1 MKTTLWKTTV
11 REIKSSLGRFLAI
24 LAIVALGVGMFAGL
38 KVTQP
43 FVLQAGEKYYEK
55 HDFFDFH
62 LLSSYGLEAED
73 VAYLAGQ
80 PHVKTVEGAY
90 SYDVLAA
97 FDGTENASVI
107 KVHNLPGG
115 VNGVELLY
123 GEMPKKAN
131 ECVVDS
137 RLYGEEAIGTTVV
150 ISNENE
156 EETLEVFAQREF
168 TISGIVQSSLY
179 LQFERGNTSLG
190 NGQISGFV
198 YVPLEAFN
206 SEIYTEAYVK
216 LDKKFPLYSQ
226 EYDDYIDALESDWE
240 RSLQEAADARFGRIK
255 ADAEAEL
262 NEAKEEYYREKADA
276 EKELADA
283 SAKLSDGEQEL
294 ADAARE
300 IEDAKHEIADAKEEI
315 ADGYIELSK
324 KERELL
330 DGEAELL
337 ENEQM
342 LLDKENELA
351 DAKEEWEDGS
361 EELNRNREKL
371 EEAKYQLEQQE
382 AELLKKEQELVDQE
396 SQTRMYLAMIQMDPV
411 KNQQMIAM
419 VEAGLAEIEA
429 GKSQLEAGKV
439 ELAASKV
446 QIEEGLNQ
454 IEFANNQLASAIM
467 QIWDGERQLA
477 EGKEELDKAKAEI
490 ADGKEQIAD
499 ARRKLRDAESEI
511 AEAEAELAD
520 GEAEYQDGLLE
531 YRDGLKE
538 YQEGL
543 AEFEEEI
550 TEAEAEIAD
559 AEKEIAELEG
569 PEIYVLNR
577 DTNMG
582 YMCLENDSGIVAD
595 VAVVFPVFFFLV
607 AALVCM
613 TTMNRMIEE
622 QRTQIGVFK
631 ALGYSN
637 SAIMGKYL
645 VYSGSAAFIGCV
657 GGFFLGTYF
666 LPIIIWDAYGIMY
679 NGPTLSYFIDWPLAI
694 ISLAASLTCSMGVTW
709 LSCRMELREVAAAL
723 MRPKAPMAGKR
734 VIFEYIPFLW
744 KRIKFLQ
751 KVSIRN
757 VLRYKRR
764 FFMMIIG
771 ISGCTALIVAAFG
784 ILDSVKNVVTM
795 QYEEI
800 VFYDMSV
807 SFKEEPSEEVWRD
820 YLEISEGQ
828 AEETDR
834 FLETSLDMRV
844 GDKIKSVSLIVPSEP
859 DKFKEYVDLHT
870 DEQEPIEF
878 PGAGEVVICQKLAD
892 QFQLSIGDIME
903 LVDEDQKSFTV
914 KVSDICSNYVFNY
927 VYLHPDTC
935 RQMWKEPE
943 FKTAYIHFDEELK
956 DVYAYSAAL
965 LDMDETVNVTIN
977 MDVRER
983 FENMMSSLNYIVFVI
998 ILCAAALAFIVLYNL
1013 TNINVTE
1020 RVREIAT
1027 IKVLGFTKRETASY
1041 VFRENMILTI
1051 LGGAIGLLLG
1061 KVFHAFIMSCISLDA
1076 VTFDER
1082 VTGISFLYSFGLT
1095 LVFAGIVNWFMTG
1108 KIERIS
1114 MTESLKSVD

>member
-1 MKTTLWKTTV
+1 MKTTLWKTTI
-11 REIKSSLGRFLAI
+11 REIKSSIGRFLAI

-43 FVLQAGEKYYEK
+43 FVLEAAEEYYEK
-55 HDFFDFH
+55 HDFFDFQ
-62 LLSSYGLEAED
+62 LLTSYGLEAED
-73 VAYLAGQ
+73 VAYLAGKPQ
-80 PHVKTVEGAY
+80 VKAVEGAY
-90 SYDVLAA
+90 SYDVLAT

-107 KVHNLPGG
+107 KVHSLPQE
-115 VNGVELLY
+115 VNGVELLH
-123 GEMPKKAN
+123 GKMPENAN

-137 RLYGEEAIGTTVV
+137 RLYGEETIGSKIVL
-150 ISNENE
+150 SDENDE
-156 EETLEVFAQREF
+156 DTLDVFSEREF

-198 YVPLEAFN
+198 YVPVEAFD
-206 SEIYTEAYVK
+206 SEIYTEAFVK
-216 LDKKFPLYSQ
+216 LDKNFGLYSQ
-226 EYDDYIDALESDWE
+226 EYDDFIEGAEADWE
-240 RSLQEAADARFGRIK
+240 IYLQEAADARFGRIK
-255 ADAEAEL
+255 AEAEAEL
-262 NEAKEEYYREKADA
+262 DDAKAEFYSEKADA

-283 SAKLSDGEQEL
+283 ASELADGEKEL
-294 ADAARE
+294 ADAAAE
-300 IEDAKHEIADAKEEI
+300 IEDAKQEIADAKEEI
-315 ADGYIELSK
+315 ADGYADLSK

-330 DGEAELL
+330 DGEAEVF
-337 ENEQM
+337 ENEQT
-342 LLDKENELA
+342 LLDKEKELA
-351 DAKEEWEDGS
+351 DAMAEWEEASEEVNRNKEE
-361 EELNRNREKL
+361 L
-371 EEAKYQLEQQE
+371 EAAKVQLEQQE
-382 AELLKKEQELVDQE
+382 AELLAKEQELVDQE
-396 SQTRMYLAMIQMDPV
+396 SQVRMYLQMLQMDPV
-411 KNQQMIAM
+411 NNQQTIAM
-419 VEAGLAEIEA
+419 VEAGLAQIEEGKIQIEA
-429 GKSQLEAGKV
+429 GKA
-439 ELAASKV
+439 ELAAGKAQV
-446 QIEEGLNQ
+446 EDGLNQ
-454 IEFANNQLASAIM
+454 ITSANNQLASAIM

-477 EGKEELDKAKAEI
+477 EGKEEINKAKEEI
-490 ADGKEQIAD
+490 ADGKVQIAD
-499 ARRKLRDAESEI
+499 ARRKLADAEKEI
-511 AEAEAELAD
+511 ADAEKELAD
-520 GEAEYQDGLLE
+520 GEAEYQEGLLE
-531 YRDGLKE
+531 YQDGLKE
-538 YQEGL
+538 YEDGL
-543 AEFEEEI
+543 KEFEEEI
-550 TEAEAEIAD
+550 ADAEAEIAD
-559 AEKEIAELEG
+559 AEEEIADLEL
-569 PEIYVLNR
+569 PEIYVLDRN
-577 DTNMG
+577 TNAG
-582 YMCLENDSGIVAD
+582 YVYLENDSGIVAD

-637 SAIMGKYL
+637 SAIMSKYL

-657 GGFFLGTYF
+657 GGFFFGTYF

-679 NGPTLSYFIDWPLAI
+679 DGAKLSYYIDWPLAI
-694 ISLAASLTCSMGVTW
+694 ISLVASLACSMGVTW
-709 LSCRMELREVAAAL
+709 LSCRMELREVAATL
-723 MRPKAPMAGKR
+723 MRPKAPKAGKR

-784 ILDSVKNVVTM
+784 ILDSVKNVVSM

-800 VFYDMSV
+800 VLYDMSV
-807 SFKEEPSEEVWRD
+807 SFKDQPAEEVWQE
-820 YLEISEGQ
+820 YLKISEGN
-828 AEETDR
+828 AEESNL
-834 FLETSLDMRV
+834 FLETSVDMRV
-844 GDKIKSVSLIVPSEP
+844 DDKMKSVSLIVPAEP
-859 DKFKEYVDLHT
+859 AEFEKYVDLHT
-870 DEQEPIEF
+870 DEREPVAF
-878 PGAGEVVICQKLAD
+878 PAVGEAVICQKLAD
-892 QFQLSIGDIME
+892 QFQLTVGDTME
-903 LVDEDQKSFTV
+903 LVDEDQKTFSV
-914 KVSDICSNYVFNY
+914 KVSGICSNFVFNY

-935 RQMWKEPE
+935 RQLWKEPE
-943 FKTAYIHFDEELK
+943 FKTTYIHTAKELE
-956 DVYAYSAAL
+956 DVYTYSAEL

-1027 IKVLGFTKRETASY
+1027 IKVLGFTKWETASY
-1041 VFRENMILTI
+1041 VFRENMILTT
-1051 LGGAIGLLLG
+1051 LGGGVGLLLG

-1076 VTFDER
+1076 VTFDVR
-1082 VTGISFLYSFGLT
+1082 VSSLSFLCSFGLT